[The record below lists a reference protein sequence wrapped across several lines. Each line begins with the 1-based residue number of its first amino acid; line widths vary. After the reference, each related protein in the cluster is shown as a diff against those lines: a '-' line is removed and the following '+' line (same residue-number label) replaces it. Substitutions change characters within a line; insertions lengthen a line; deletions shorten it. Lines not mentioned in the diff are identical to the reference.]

1 MSYDRRAYILH
12 QKDFFDTN
20 SLPQLMTMARKKNQ
34 PQTDVDFDKVGN
46 PVLLGHIMVGI

>member
-20 SLPQLMTMARKKNQ
+20 SLPKLMTMARKKINHRRMWILIRLEIQ
-34 PQTDVDFDKVGN
+34 FSLDT
-46 PVLLGHIMVGI
+46 LW